1 MPGQAAL
8 LKRSRRCATDR
19 YFRAPGVSSR
29 PRTRFSSQRRAPGAE
44 SQLVAPS
51 ARSGRAMESS
61 RTGAVR
67 TMAGAGMPEAAH
79 RLYRRPRPL
88 AARETGG
95 AGLSAADYLQM
106 MTFVDGSST
115 RSCRLGRW
123 VLLVARPG
131 SGTVHVCPTFGDPFG
146 SRLADVQLRNPAL
159 AESIVIHEMLH
170 TLGLG
175 EDPPTSEAITR
186 QVQLRCGS

>member
-1 MPGQAAL
+1 MCNRSILSSAWCVLAA
-8 LKRSRRCATDR
+8 ANTI
-19 YFRAPGVSSR
+19 FVAAPS
-29 PRTRFSSQRRAPGAE
+29 AGAE
-44 SQLVAPS
+44 SQSWPLS

-67 TMAGAGMPEAAH
+67 RLRVPECQKLLTDFTDAH
-79 RLYRRPRPL
+79 GRSLL
-88 AARETGG
+88 EKLEAR
-95 AGLSAADYLQM
+95 GLSAADYLQM

-131 SGTVHVCPTFGDPFG
+131 SGTVHVCPTIGDPFG